1 MGGSVKREESF
12 PGRGLYFSVPST
24 AVLRNFF
31 LSTTVLQATCS
42 LGILSPSVTDF
53 TFCNTSSCELHGV
66 FHALAETGTGRIY
79 GSWRHGL
86 GASTSA
92 SPDAPLLRLCSS
104 ESCHIFWVESQLCDW
119 QSGGDPAVFEQLVCP
134 GPVPDNR
141 ECFQPPPPVCLS
153 DRRLSVYLGR
163 AGCCRW
169 SDASPDILQQER
181 CQVETQKQTWCCICN
196 PSEKRRQTGADAP
209 SDRRSDCYRLF
220 PWLENTRKTS
230 GFFGRTSIT
239 PSLINIHIHWQLFR
253 SVWRSWK
260 ARLLWFQQH
269 FRSLAS

>member
-1 MGGSVKREESF
+1 MGSCVKSEESF

-31 LSTTVLQATCS
+31 LSTTLLQATCP

-104 ESCHIFWVESQLCDW
+104 ESCHVFWVESQLCDW
-119 QSGGDPAVFEQLVCP
+119 QSAGDPAVFEQLVCP

-141 ECFQPPPPVCLS
+141 ECFQPPLPPHPSVCQTGVCLS
-153 DRRLSVYLGR
+153 TWDEL
-163 AGCCRW
+163 
-169 SDASPDILQQER
+169 DAAAD
-181 CQVETQKQTWCCICN
+181 QTPAQIFCSRN
-196 PSEKRRQTGADAP
+196 DA
-209 SDRRSDCYRLF
+209 
-220 PWLENTRKTS
+220 K
-230 GFFGRTSIT
+230 
-239 PSLINIHIHWQLFR
+239 
-253 SVWRSWK
+253 
-260 ARLLWFQQH
+260 
-269 FRSLAS
+269 